1 MVLLSADAVLASVV
15 DSAHGMLEFVVEDID
30 DSLAGTLQIT
40 KPSLL
45 SGSAPVPFACAGALS
60 LGAEENAVA
69 RLAREPRTG
78 WADEGVAIVCRMFSW
93 RVGEGVR
100 GEVGHDSLFAECMLE
115 RGVLGRSILTSPNGV
130 VPELPG
136 AAAGDIAAG
145 MGLPALTE

>member
-15 DSAHGMLEFVVEDID
+15 DSAHEMLEFVVEDID
-30 DSLAGTLQIT
+30 DALAGTLQLT
-40 KPSLL
+40 KPSL
-45 SGSAPVPFACAGALS
+45 SGSAPVPFACMGELF

-78 WADEGVAIVCRMFSW
+78 WADEGVAIVWRMFSG

-100 GEVGHDSLFAECMLE
+100 GEAGQSLFAECMLE
-115 RGVLGRSILTSPNGV
+115 RGVLGRSILTSPNGM

-136 AAAGDIAAG
+136 AAGGVAAG